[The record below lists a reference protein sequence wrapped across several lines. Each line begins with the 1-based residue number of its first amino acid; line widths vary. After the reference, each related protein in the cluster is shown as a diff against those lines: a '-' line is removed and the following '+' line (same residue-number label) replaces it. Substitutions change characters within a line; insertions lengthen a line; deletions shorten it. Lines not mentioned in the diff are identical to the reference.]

1 MRPTILA
8 VFLSVMVI
16 AGVAGNAAAPKP
28 ILDDDQYLLSGP
40 GPLEFT
46 CDAPPGK
53 FNQVHAVAAGD
64 HVVVTGSLHVVTMHP
79 TPVYNGVTFV
89 GFYDKKSKRT
99 VALELLV
106 TIYAPDKI
114 SFSILNGNL
123 PSNASVFTQQPN
135 AVSDFPFTIR
145 LDQGKVSI
153 SVAGIDIRSRARP
166 SELNGLTLGCGGA
179 HVEYTNVVI
188 AVPQQVNE

>member
-1 MRPTILA
+1 MRPIILA
-8 VFLSVMVI
+8 VFLSVVVI
-16 AGVAGNAAAPKP
+16 AGVTGNAAAPTP
-28 ILDDDQYLLSGP
+28 ILDDDRYLLSGP
-40 GPLEFT
+40 GPLAYT

-64 HVVVTGSLHVVTMHP
+64 HVVVTGNIHIVTMHP
-79 TPVYNGVTFV
+79 TPVYTGVTFV
-89 GFYDKKSKRT
+89 GFYNKKSKRT
-99 VALELLV
+99 VALQLLA
-106 TIYAPDKI
+106 TISVPGKI
-114 SFSILNGNL
+114 SFSILNGDL
-123 PSNASVFTQQPN
+123 PSNASVFAEQPN
-135 AVSDFPFTIR
+135 KVSDFPFTIR

-153 SVAGIDIRSRARP
+153 SVAGVAIRSRARP